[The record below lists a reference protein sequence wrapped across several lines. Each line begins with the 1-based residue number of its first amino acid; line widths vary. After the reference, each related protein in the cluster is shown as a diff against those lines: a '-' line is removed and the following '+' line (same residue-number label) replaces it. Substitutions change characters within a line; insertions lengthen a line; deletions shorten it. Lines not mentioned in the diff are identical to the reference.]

1 MSERKERPMKII
13 RKQLGFSQADIAAAI
28 GCTQGNVSFYE
39 RGQTIPPEVA
49 RKLIAVARRNGLMLT
64 FDMVYGAEEVDT

>member
-13 RKQLGFSQADIAAAI
+13 RKRLGFSQADIAAAI

>member
-13 RKQLGFSQADIAAAI
+13 RKRLGFSQADIGAAI

-49 RKLIAVARRNGLMLT
+49 RKLIAVAQGFCLAN
-64 FDMVYGAEEVDT
+64 